1 MSQNYTPVEWVDET
15 TSQQGTLINK
25 ARLDQMQTA
34 HHYADGFEEVD
45 TIPTADPGV
54 SYHKVVYCTADST
67 FYRWDGTAWTK
78 DVDDDT
84 KALLD
89 QEIARAT
96 EAEGE
101 LARDI
106 EDEATARAQA
116 DTALGVRIT
125 GVAQDVT
132 AEQTRATARENAIAG
147 DLADHEADT
156 DNPHQ
161 VTKAQVGLGNVD
173 NTSDLA
179 KPVSTAQQA
188 ALDLKAD
195 NSNVVNSVNGLKG
208 TVALY
213 PANIPMG
220 PGQATLQQRLDV
232 DLDLINANTEAIG
245 QEYDERVAAIASLQ
259 ASVYTKTEAD
269 NLLAGKA
276 DKATTLAGYGI
287 TDAVNTTA
295 NQDVAG
301 SKTFTDTAIFKH
313 DDNNLILANPNYT
326 SGTNP
331 SSNKYNGLLFRG
343 STVTTQG
350 WISHVAQTDGSTKF
364 QLRTYNMAQAFKQVE
379 IYAQADNN
387 GYVTIPNRAYNASN
401 TTDAVNLALLDAYP
415 SMVRTAN
422 AQTIAGVKTFTSVIA
437 GSAPGK
443 YVGVCGPTQAASGQF
458 YKMAEIDNLP
468 NNDGVVFT
476 IFAGLNGSVYARATY
491 RVYRAGGVLY
501 VQCLDRCYTTIY
513 QKPKIY
519 GIISGSGVIIYAD
532 TLSWCKP
539 HLYLNYWEVQG
550 EIYASM
556 AQHTLTLSN
565 DWSIIDPPSGI
576 VEEVKLTSD

>member
-67 FYRWDGTAWTK
+67 FYRWNGTAWTK

-106 EDEATARAQA
+106 EDEATAREQA

-245 QEYDERVAAIASLQ
+245 QEYDERVVAIAALQ

-269 NLLAGKA
+269 TLLAGKA

-287 TDAVNTTA
+287 TDAVDTTSA
-295 NQDVAG
+295 QTIGGV
-301 SKTFTDTAIFKH
+301 KTFNSSGFTEIVVRS
-313 DDNNLILANPNYT
+313 NRT
-326 SGTNP
+326 SGNLG
-331 SSNKYNGLLFRG
+331 GLTYKDGNDNAVGQIYGR
-343 STVTTQG
+343 S
-350 WISHVAQTDGSTKF
+350 DGSIVVNLLGTAK
-364 QLRTYNMAQAFKQVE
+364 YME
-379 IYAQADNN
+379 
-387 GYVTIPNRAYNASN
+387 IPNQRAYNASN
-401 TTDAVNLALLDAYP
+401 TSDIATIGTLDGYTP
-415 SMVRTAN
+415 MVRTSGN
-422 AQTIAGVKTFTSVIA
+422 QDISGVKTFINEIRGHFTYDYYTGTGTNRLKWAKICIFPSTMLRFSLNLYSRFGYVVLTGSNTDMLTKTHFVTA
-437 GSAPGK
+437 GAQFNFTMVAETNGTYTLWVQLERNYDAYYIRDLHANRYGSELNATISTDTAVYDAPTPG
-443 YVGVCGPTQAASGQF
+443 ASSF
-458 YKMAEIDNLP
+458 NSTE
-468 NNDGVVFT
+468 
-476 IFAGLNGSVYARATY
+476 
-491 RVYRAGGVLY
+491 
-501 VQCLDRCYTTIY
+501 
-513 QKPKIY
+513 
-519 GIISGSGVIIYAD
+519 
-532 TLSWCKP
+532 
-539 HLYLNYWEVQG
+539 
-550 EIYASM
+550 M
-556 AQHTLTLSN
+556 AQ
-565 DWSIIDPPSGI
+565 
-576 VEEVKLTSD
+576 